1 MTATTYLR
9 ITCQA
14 AAVALLLLLAPGC
27 DVLDQESPA
36 ALTPEETFST
46 PDRIE
51 KAAISMYDALQ
62 NPEFLGG
69 RALIYSDVRSDD
81 TDPSPYFNT
90 IATSSA
96 LANDIQVTNGWTGGY
111 RTIYAANF
119 FLQNF
124 EPNAG
129 IVSQELAAQY
139 RGEAKFIR
147 ALTMFHLVNLF
158 AQPYNFTPD
167 ASHLGIPIQLTAPDA
182 VSAYDPSQRLA
193 RSSVRDVYAQI
204 ISDLNDAASG
214 LPTDYDDPEYADV
227 ARATKGAAQALL
239 SRVYL
244 YQANYT
250 QAAALAGTVI
260 SSGRYQLNPSPATTF
275 APPYNTP
282 ESIFSVAMNTSDNPN
297 TNNAIGQ
304 HYSPTGRGDI
314 TISPYV
320 AIPPSVFPADDERR
334 TTLVRVSSNIP
345 YTGKYQTVGDWVP
358 IVRYPEVLLNR
369 AEALARTTGRTQE
382 AVDLLNQVRNR
393 SKGASTP
400 SYTLAGFADAPALI
414 NAILLER
421 RLELAFE
428 GHRYYDLLRTR
439 QAIPAHGTIPSI
451 PYGDNRL
458 VLPIPQV
465 DLQNNPN
472 LAQNPGY

>member
-1 MTATTYLR
+1 MMYRKNIALIWKAT
-9 ITCQA
+9 
-14 AAVALLLLLAPGC
+14 AVALLLLASGC
-27 DVLDQESPA
+27 DVLNQDPPA
-36 ALTPEETFST
+36 SLTPEETFST
-46 PDRIE
+46 PDRID
-51 KAAISMYDALQ
+51 KAAIGMYDALQ

-90 IATSSA
+90 VATSTA
-96 LANDIQVTNGWTGGY
+96 LANDIQVTNVWTGGY
-111 RTIYAANF
+111 RTIYGANF

-129 IVSQELAAQY
+129 QVAPELAAQY

-158 AQPYNFTPD
+158 AQPYNFTTD

-182 VSAYDPSQRLA
+182 ASAYSEAQRLA

-204 ISDLNDAASG
+204 ISDLTDAISG
-214 LPTDYDDPEYADV
+214 LPSSYEDAEFSNV

-244 YQANYT
+244 YQGNYAQT
-250 QAAALAGTVI
+250 AALAGTVI
-260 SSGRYQLNPSPATTF
+260 SSGAYSLNPDPATTF
-275 APPYNTP
+275 APPYNTA

-304 HYSPTGRGDI
+304 HYSPGGRGDI

-320 AIPPSVFPADDERR
+320 AIPASLFPADDKRR
-334 TTLVRVSSNIP
+334 TNLVRVSSNIP
-345 YTGKYQTVGDWVP
+345 YTGKYQAVGDWVP

-369 AEALARTTGRTQE
+369 AEALARTTGLNQE
-382 AVDLLNQVRNR
+382 SVTLLNEVRNR
-393 SKGASTP
+393 SKGATTP
-400 SYTLAGFADAPALI
+400 AYTLAGFATAQALI
-414 NAILLER
+414 DAILLER

-439 QAIPAHGTIPSI
+439 QTIPAHGTIGAI
-451 PYGDNRL
+451 PYGDNRI

-472 LAQNPGY
+472 LVQNPGY

>member
-1 MTATTYLR
+1 MIYLKKVA
-9 ITCQA
+9 ILWKA
-14 AAVALLLLLAPGC
+14 AATALLLIAFGC
-27 DVLDQESPA
+27 DVLNQDPPSSLA
-36 ALTPEETFST
+36 PEEAFST

-51 KAAISMYDALQ
+51 KASLGMYDALQ

-90 IATSSA
+90 IATSTT
-96 LANDIQVTNGWTGGY
+96 LANDIQVTNAWTGGY
-111 RTIYAANF
+111 RTIYGANF

-124 EPNAG
+124 EPNASK
-129 IVSQELAAQY
+129 VPAALAAQY

-147 ALTMFHLVNLF
+147 ALAMFHLVNLF
-158 AQPYNFTPD
+158 AQPYNFTAD
-167 ASHLGIPIQLTAPDA
+167 ASHLGIPIQLTAPGA
-182 VSAYDPSQRLA
+182 LSAYEEAQRLP
-193 RSSVRDVYAQI
+193 RSSVRDVYTQI
-204 ISDLNDAASG
+204 ISDLTDAISG
-214 LPTDYDDPEYADV
+214 LPSSHDDAYSNV

-244 YQANYT
+244 YQGNYA
-250 QAAALAGTVI
+250 QAAALAGMVI
-260 SSGRYQLNPSPATTF
+260 SSGDYSLNPDPATTF
-275 APPYNTP
+275 APPYTTA

-304 HYSPTGRGDI
+304 HYSPGGRGDI

-320 AIPPSVFPADDERR
+320 AIPPALFPTDDKRR

-369 AEALARTTGRTQE
+369 AEALARTSGLNQE
-382 AVDLLNQVRNR
+382 SVDLLNQVRNR
-393 SKGASTP
+393 SKGATTP
-400 SYTLAGFADAPALI
+400 AYTLASFADAPALI

-439 QAIPAHGTIPSI
+439 QTIPAHGTIGAI

-458 VLPIPQV
+458 VLPIPQA

-472 LAQNPGY
+472 LVQNPGY

>member
-1 MTATTYLR
+1 MKTLTFVWKG
-9 ITCQA
+9 A
-14 AAVALLLLLAPGC
+14 AALLLLLTLGC
-27 DVLDQESPA
+27 DVLNQEPPA
-36 ALTPEETFST
+36 SLTPEETFST

-51 KAAISMYDALQ
+51 KAALGMYDALQ

-81 TDPSPYFNT
+81 TDPSPYFNP
-90 IATSSA
+90 IASFSA
-96 LANDIQVTNGWTGGY
+96 LANDIQITNGWTGGY

-129 IVSQELAAQY
+129 LVSAELGAQY

-167 ASHLGIPIQLTAPDA
+167 ASHLGIPIQLTAPNA
-182 VSAYDPSQRLA
+182 ASAYEASQRLS
-193 RSSVRDVYAQI
+193 RSSVRDVYTQI
-204 ISDLNDAASG
+204 VSDLTDAVNG
-214 LPTDYDDPEYADV
+214 LPSSYDDPDFANV

-244 YQANYT
+244 YQGNYA
-250 QAAALAGTVI
+250 QAATLASSVI
-260 SSGRYQLNPSPATTF
+260 GSGLYALNPDPATTF
-275 APPYNTP
+275 LPPYNTP

-320 AIPPSVFPADDERR
+320 AIPTSQFPTDDKRR
-334 TTLVRVSSNIP
+334 TNLVTVSSNIP
-345 YTGKYQTVGDWVP
+345 YTGKYKTTGDWVP

-369 AEALARTTGRTQE
+369 AEALAKTTGRTQE

-393 SKGASTP
+393 SKGAGTP
-400 SYTLAGFADAPALI
+400 AYTLGSFTDAPALI

-428 GHRYYDLLRTR
+428 GHRYYDLLRNR
-439 QAIPAHGTIPSI
+439 LPIPAHSTTPTI
-451 PYGDNRL
+451 PYGDNRV